1 MRQKTISFIFDKIMW
16 YILYFLPII
25 IMIVTSINGTPT
37 DIVGTLEL
45 LGISPST
52 NNVIYTTLTTI
63 FGGDGII
70 ELFIDSGLF
79 MYLTYFVSCYI
90 CHFVIDLSLFVLKL
104 SRKFIDN
111 VVGGI
116 E

>member
-1 MRQKTISFIFDKIMW
+1 MRQKTINFVFDKIMW
-16 YILYFLPII
+16 YVLYFLPII
-25 IMIVTSINGTPT
+25 IMIVVSINGTPT
-37 DIVGTLEL
+37 TIIDTLSI

-52 NNVIYTTLTTI
+52 NNVIYTTFVSI
-63 FGGDGII
+63 FGGEGIL
-70 ELFIDSGLF
+70 ELFVDTGVF
-79 MYLTYFVSCYI
+79 MYLTYFISCYI
-90 CHFVIDLSLFVLKL
+90 CHFVLDLALFVLKL